1 MKSFMTRVVI
11 SLTVPIICFGCST
24 TDNWAINPIYKHV
37 EETPPQLQKILA
49 DTYRKDEIY
58 RDYNTKMIAAGLFR
72 SEEYRQFLT
81 DSIQSSYHLD
91 EVASLEMSLAQ
102 KQQFANQFEF
112 LLMIYSG
119 SNEKTD
125 FGKKDSIWQARL
137 YDDDGDKVVPV
148 RIQKLKDTD
157 KERMLLGRYLKEL
170 DRWVEVYN
178 LSFPKLNKP
187 ATGVKLGSETFRL
200 EIAGLE
206 GRLEFSWEDVKKFY

>member
-24 TDNWAINPIYKHV
+24 TDNWAINPIYEHV
-37 EETPPQLQKILA
+37 EETPPELQKILA

-81 DSIQSSYHLD
+81 DSIQNSYHLD
-91 EVASLEMSLAQ
+91 EAASLEISLEQ

-137 YDDDGDKVVPV
+137 YDDDGDKVVPI

-178 LSFPKLNKP
+178 LSFPKLNKS

-200 EIAGLE
+200 EIAGIE